1 MKIKEITQTLQSV
14 GPILWKAIKSGQ
26 LFHPQCE
33 LTDPDPDI
41 LCEYDV
47 EIPMSEGFFVT
58 ANIYR
63 SKKAADKGEKVPV
76 VMCAHPYNNHLTP
89 ALKNTPL
96 GGPPQQYRMLPQA
109 GETLQLIIASDEIIP
124 SLPFRKTAEGVNFG
138 KHVIHFGGK
147 YDSFLLVPKMP
158 PRTSKSSS

>member
-26 LFHPQCE
+26 LFRPQCE
-33 LTDPDPDI
+33 LTEADPDI

-47 EIPMSEGFFVT
+47 RIPMSEGFYVT

-63 SKKAADKGEKVPV
+63 SKEAAEKGDKVPV

-109 GETLQLIIASDEIIP
+109 GGKPVFSEITSWESPDPNFWVSAGYAVVNMNLPGYSNSEGPP
-124 SLPFRKTAEGVNFG
+124 SANNHGALAKW
-138 KHVIHFGGK
+138 
-147 YDSFLLVPKMP
+147 D
-158 PRTSKSSS
+158 